1 MAQHTRKIVFPLAR
15 CVNSQINIWGNPT
28 RIGSQNAN
36 DDLRE
41 YCRKT
46 KMGSRLSPFDF
57 IARCFLPV

>member
-15 CVNSQINIWGNPT
+15 CVNSQIIIWGNPT
-28 RIGSQNAN
+28 RIESQDV
-36 DDLRE
+36 DDALRE
-41 YCRKT
+41 YCGKT